1 MTIFE
6 ALKLSR
12 TRLSNAGIESA
23 SLDASLILSHITGFS
38 KVQLI
43 THDTDELSDEICSKF
58 NELIDKRITGYPIA
72 YILGYKEFWG
82 LKLKVTEDTLIPRP
96 DTEILVQTA
105 IDCRVQGPILDM
117 GTGTGAIILALK
129 SEYRDKVDAYACD
142 ISKKALDVASEN
154 ARTNSLDVTFIESDW
169 FSNLGEKKFSLIVS
183 NPPYIEE
190 NDPHLSKTSLPY
202 EPITALTSGADG
214 LDDIRTICKGA
225 LNHLNEGAPL
235 IVEHGYNQGR
245 AVADIFSEN
254 GYKNVETIKD
264 FAGNDRVT
272 IGYFG

>member
-12 TRLSNAGIESA
+12 AKLAGAGIESA
-23 SLDASLILSHITGFS
+23 SLDASLILSYLTDLT

-43 THDTDELSDEICSKF
+43 THDTDELSDETVNHL
-58 NELIDKRITGYPIA
+58 NELIDKRISGYPIA

-96 DTEILVQTA
+96 DTEIIVQKA
-105 IDCRVQGPILDM
+105 LDCKVHGPILDM

-129 SEYRDKVDAYACD
+129 SEYGDVVEAYACD
-142 ISKKALDVASEN
+142 ISKKALNVAREN
-154 ARTNSLDVTFIESDW
+154 ARTHSLDVTFIESDW
-169 FSNLGEKKFSLIVS
+169 FSALGDKKFSLIVS

-190 NDPHLSKTSLPY
+190 NDPHLTKTSLPY
-202 EPITALTSGADG
+202 EPISALTSGSDG
-214 LDDIRTICKGA
+214 LDDIRIICADA
-225 LNHLNEGAPL
+225 LSHLESGAPL
-235 IVEHGYNQGR
+235 LIEHGYNQGKS
-245 AVADIFSEN
+245 VATIFTEN

-264 FAGNDRVT
+264 LAGNDRVT
-272 IGYFG
+272 IGFLI

>member
-12 TRLSNAGIESA
+12 AKLAGAGIESA
-23 SLDASLILSHITGFS
+23 SLDASLILSYLTDLT

-43 THDTDELSDEICSKF
+43 THDTDELSDETVNHL
-58 NELIDKRITGYPIA
+58 NELIEKRISGYPIA

-96 DTEILVQTA
+96 DTEIIVQKA
-105 IDCRVQGPILDM
+105 LDCKVHGPILDM

-129 SEYRDKVDAYACD
+129 SEYGDAVEAYACD
-142 ISKKALDVASEN
+142 ISKKALNVAREN
-154 ARTNSLDVTFIESDW
+154 ARTHSLDVTFIESDW
-169 FSNLGEKKFSLIVS
+169 FSALGDKKFSLIVS

-190 NDPHLSKTSLPY
+190 NDPHLTKTSLPY
-202 EPITALTSGADG
+202 EPISALTSGSDG
-214 LDDIRTICKGA
+214 LDDIRIICADA
-225 LNHLNEGAPL
+225 LSHLESGAPL
-235 IVEHGYNQGR
+235 LIEHGYNQGKS
-245 AVADIFSEN
+245 VATIFTEN

-264 FAGNDRVT
+264 LAGNDRVT
-272 IGYFG
+272 IGFLI

>member
-12 TRLSNAGIESA
+12 AKLAGAGIESA
-23 SLDASLILSHITGFS
+23 SLDASLILSYLTDLT

-43 THDTDELSDEICSKF
+43 THDTDELSDETVNHL
-58 NELIDKRITGYPIA
+58 NELIEKRISGYPIA

-96 DTEILVQTA
+96 DTEIIVQKA
-105 IDCRVQGPILDM
+105 LDCKVHGPILDM

-129 SEYRDKVDAYACD
+129 SEYGDAVEAYACD
-142 ISKKALDVASEN
+142 ISKKALDVAREN
-154 ARTNSLDVTFIESDW
+154 ARTHSLDVTFIESDW
-169 FSNLGEKKFSLIVS
+169 FSALGDKKFSLIVS

-190 NDPHLSKTSLPY
+190 NDPHLTKTSLPY
-202 EPITALTSGADG
+202 EPISALTSGSDG
-214 LDDIRTICKGA
+214 LDDIRIICADARSHLDSGA
-225 LNHLNEGAPL
+225 SLL
-235 IVEHGYNQGR
+235 IEHGYNQGKS
-245 AVADIFSEN
+245 VATIFTEN

-264 FAGNDRVT
+264 LAGNDRVT
-272 IGYFG
+272 IGYLI

>member
-12 TRLSNAGIESA
+12 AKLAGAGIESA
-23 SLDASLILSHITGFS
+23 SLDASLILSYLTDLT

-43 THDTDELSDEICSKF
+43 THDTDELSDETVNHL
-58 NELIDKRITGYPIA
+58 NELIDKRISGYPIA

-96 DTEILVQTA
+96 DTEIIVQKA
-105 IDCRVQGPILDM
+105 LDCKVHGPILDM

-129 SEYRDKVDAYACD
+129 SEYGDVVEAYACD
-142 ISKKALDVASEN
+142 ISKKALNVAREN
-154 ARTNSLDVTFIESDW
+154 AITHSLDVTFIESDW
-169 FSNLGEKKFSLIVS
+169 FSALGDKKFSLIVS

-190 NDPHLSKTSLPY
+190 NDPHLTKTSLPY
-202 EPITALTSGADG
+202 EPISALTSGSDG
-214 LDDIRTICKGA
+214 LDDIRIICADA
-225 LNHLNEGAPL
+225 LSHLESGAPL
-235 IVEHGYNQGR
+235 LIEHGYNQGKS
-245 AVADIFSEN
+245 VATIFTEN

-264 FAGNDRVT
+264 LAGNDRVT
-272 IGYFG
+272 IGFLI

>member
-12 TRLSNAGIESA
+12 AKLAGAGIESA
-23 SLDASLILSHITGFS
+23 SLDASLILSYLTDLT

-43 THDTDELSDEICSKF
+43 THDTDELSDETVNHL
-58 NELIDKRITGYPIA
+58 NELIEKRISGYPIA

-96 DTEILVQTA
+96 DTEIIVQKA
-105 IDCRVQGPILDM
+105 LDCKVHGPILDM

-129 SEYRDKVDAYACD
+129 SEYGDVVEAYACD
-142 ISKKALDVASEN
+142 ISKKALNVAREN
-154 ARTNSLDVTFIESDW
+154 ARTHSLDVTFIESDW
-169 FSNLGEKKFSLIVS
+169 FSALGDKKFSLIVS

-190 NDPHLSKTSLPY
+190 NDPHLTKTSLPY
-202 EPITALTSGADG
+202 EPISALTSGSDG
-214 LDDIRTICKGA
+214 LDDIRIICA
-225 LNHLNEGAPL
+225 DARSHLESGAPL
-235 IVEHGYNQGR
+235 LIEHGYNQGKS
-245 AVADIFSEN
+245 VATIFTEN

-264 FAGNDRVT
+264 LAGNDRVT
-272 IGYFG
+272 IGYLI

>member
-12 TRLSNAGIESA
+12 AKLAGAGIESA
-23 SLDASLILSHITGFS
+23 SLDASLILSYLTDLT

-43 THDTDELSDEICSKF
+43 THDTDELSDETVNHL
-58 NELIDKRITGYPIA
+58 NELIEKRISGYPIA

-96 DTEILVQTA
+96 DTEIIVQKA
-105 IDCRVQGPILDM
+105 LDCKVHGPILDM

-129 SEYRDKVDAYACD
+129 SEYGDVVEAYACD
-142 ISKKALDVASEN
+142 ISKKALNVAREN
-154 ARTNSLDVTFIESDW
+154 ARTHSLDVTFIESDW
-169 FSNLGEKKFSLIVS
+169 FSALGDKKFSLIVS

-190 NDPHLSKTSLPY
+190 NDPHLTKTSLPY
-202 EPITALTSGADG
+202 EPISALTSGSDG
-214 LDDIRTICKGA
+214 LDDIRIICADA
-225 LNHLNEGAPL
+225 LSHLESGAPL
-235 IVEHGYNQGR
+235 LIEHGYNQGKS
-245 AVADIFSEN
+245 VATIFTEN

-264 FAGNDRVT
+264 LAGNDRVT
-272 IGYFG
+272 IGFLI